1 MKKVPLIISLCFMV
15 ACNFFYQEK
24 HSKSFEQLLESYFQ
38 ESLELYRINATF
50 MGDERYNDTLPDF
63 LSQEFEAKKRHFYA
77 FYIDRLFHYED
88 QHLTSDE

>member
-50 MGDERYNDTLPDF
+50 MGDERYNDTLPSGFPRF
-63 LSQEFEAKKRHFYA
+63 LQIISINSNGR
-77 FYIDRLFHYED
+77 
-88 QHLTSDE
+88 